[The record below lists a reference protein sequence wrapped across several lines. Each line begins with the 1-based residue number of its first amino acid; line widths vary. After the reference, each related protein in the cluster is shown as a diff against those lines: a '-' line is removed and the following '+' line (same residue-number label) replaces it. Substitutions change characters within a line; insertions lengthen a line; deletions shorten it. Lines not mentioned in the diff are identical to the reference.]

1 MAQNGRL
8 SSTKKMQ
15 WMENSQESSRAK
27 TCSSYEKKPARTKKI
42 PKKKQRQL
50 LKQVPTRKPAR
61 KGKGERGQRGLHL
74 LPGITALLEDD
85 PKNSAKRDGEKQGV
99 GSFGAQGLH
108 HARHPVESRKN
119 GEGLTCPGLSSTKP
133 GVGSGSHHGP
143 SRFPPWVNKKK
154 TIVTCSGLASRRG
167 DDRGG
172 RGGP

>member
-1 MAQNGRL
+1 MRTA
-8 SSTKKMQ
+8 KKVQ
-15 WMENSQESSRAK
+15 QR
-27 TCSSYEKKPARTKKI
+27 KPAPPMRKNRPEYKKI
-42 PKKKQRQL
+42 PKKQRQL

-133 GVGSGSHHGP
+133 GWAQVHITAQSVPPVGETNIYLQWPGVAV
-143 SRFPPWVNKKK
+143 W
-154 TIVTCSGLASRRG
+154 
-167 DDRGG
+167 
-172 RGGP
+172 